1 MGKSNRHWK
10 KTFLGG
16 KNGGRK
22 WFCLMIAVLLIL
34 CSCQGEKVKEPVT
47 ITVWHVYGGQ
57 TDSPLNTLIEE
68 FNESVGKEQG
78 IRIQV
83 SGVSNTNNIHDAV
96 LRAANK
102 EPGASE
108 LPDLFIAYPKTV
120 LAMPDANVLVDYH
133 EYFTQDELREYVS
146 EFVKE
151 GEIEDRLLV
160 FPIAKSTEIMFV
172 DKTLFD
178 RFSKE
183 TGAKLE
189 DLKTWQGLFR
199 LADQYHDWSGGKTFF
214 VHDYWFNYFQ
224 VGVNSMGEDFFDD
237 ENISYGNAFQK
248 VFDVLADA
256 AVKGGVWMQ
265 EGYATE
271 PLRTGDAVVSV
282 ASSASVLY
290 YEDQITYPD
299 NHSEPI
305 EMIALPIPCFEGEEK
320 LVMQRG
326 AGFCT
331 IKSTPEREKAAVTF
345 LKWLTKPENNLRF
358 VTATGYMPVTRDA
371 FELLPEAI
379 EKLEDSKYKSL
390 YQAYLETQEH
400 YHFCTAPQLEGYL
413 KKETAFESSIRSI
426 FKEAAGQY
434 ENGMDPEK
442 LKRNAFLSL
451 KEETAK

>member
-1 MGKSNRHWK
+1 
-10 KTFLGG
+10 
-16 KNGGRK
+16 
-22 WFCLMIAVLLIL
+22 MIAVLLIL
-34 CSCQGEKVKEPVT
+34 SGCQGRKVKEPVT
-47 ITVWHVYGGQ
+47 ITIWHVYGGQ

-68 FNESVGKEQG
+68 FNESVGKEEG

-120 LAMPDANVLVDYH
+120 LAMPDTSILVDYND
-133 EYFTQDELREYVS
+133 YFSPDELRGYVR
-146 EFVKE
+146 EFLKE
-151 GEIEDRLLV
+151 GEIEERLLV
-160 FPIAKSTEIMFV
+160 FPVAKSTEIMFV
-172 DKTLFD
+172 NKTLFD

-189 DLKTWQGLFR
+189 DLSTWQGLFQ
-199 LADQYHDWSGGKTFF
+199 LAERYFEWSGGKTFF

-224 VGVNSMGEDFFDD
+224 VGVTSLGQNFFEGDRLNYGE
-237 ENISYGNAFQK
+237 AFQTA
-248 VFDVLADA
+248 FDTLAEA
-256 AVKGGVWMQ
+256 AVNGAVWMQ

-290 YEDQITYPD
+290 YEDQITYAD

-305 EMIALPIPCFEGEEK
+305 ELIAMPVPNFENGQK

-326 AGFCT
+326 AGFC
-331 IKSTPEREKAAVTF
+331 ILKSTPERETAAVTF

-358 VTATGYMPVTRDA
+358 VTATGYMPVTYEA
-371 FELLPEAI
+371 FELLPASI
-379 EKLEDSKYKSL
+379 EKLEDSKYQSL
-390 YQAYLETQEH
+390 YNAFRETQEQ
-400 YHFCTAPQLEGYL
+400 YHFYTAPQADWYL
-413 KKETAFESSIRSI
+413 KKETSFETNVRLI
-426 FKEAAGQY
+426 FREAAGKY
-434 ENGMDPEK
+434 KEGMDPD
-442 LKRNAFLSL
+442 RL
-451 KEETAK
+451 KEDALKNLMDVMAK